1 MAADS
6 PLERLLKR
14 NEQWAKDN
22 ADLFPQLS
30 QSPRIL
36 WFGCADSRV
45 PESVITASLP
55 GDIFVHRNIANQI
68 LEHDDSAL
76 SAIAFGVEAIGV
88 DHIVVV
94 GHTRCGAA
102 AAALDPLSIINLPTL
117 VRWLTP
123 LIKLAASLNLRPSTP
138 PSYDDVLKVVEA
150 NVRQQVKNVIA
161 ALNARNAEE
170 TTAETEQKTG
180 VTVHGWVYQ
189 VEDGKLRDLN
199 VNEVCQCVKKPFSG
213 TTDI

>member
-1 MAADS
+1 MSAHPS
-6 PLERLLKR
+6 PFELLER
-14 NEQWAKDN
+14 NEKWAKEN
-22 ADLFPQLS
+22 EDLFPQLS

-68 LEHDDSAL
+68 LQHDDSAL
-76 SAIAFGVEAIGV
+76 SAIAFGVEAIGI

-102 AAALDPLSIINLPTL
+102 AAALDPPSIAHLPSL
-117 VRWLTP
+117 FRWLTP
-123 LIKLAASLNLRPSTP
+123 LIKLAASLNLNPERP
-138 PSYDDVLKVVEA
+138 PSYADVLKVVEA
-150 NVRQQVKNVIA
+150 NVRQQVKNVIV
-161 ALNARNAEE
+161 ALNARNAED
-170 TTAETEQKTG
+170 TTAETERRG

-189 VEDGKLRDLN
+189 VEDGRLRDLQ
-199 VNEVCQCVKKPFSG
+199 VREVCQCVNKPSSIAA
-213 TTDI
+213 DI